1 MGNAEKSRDFP
12 VKQGESSLTNDL
24 TVFIIKS
31 LVKSHKKK
39 EYILAGL
46 SERGRTVG
54 VPQQRRMEAVFLV
67 CFYRYSFAVEMKYTA
82 A

>member
-1 MGNAEKSRDFP
+1 MTKFFQMD
-12 VKQGESSLTNDL
+12 
-24 TVFIIKS
+24 IIKS

-46 SERGRTVG
+46 SERGRMVG
-54 VPQQRRMEAVFLV
+54 VPQQRRVEAVFLV

-82 A
+82 AYVGVNDFE